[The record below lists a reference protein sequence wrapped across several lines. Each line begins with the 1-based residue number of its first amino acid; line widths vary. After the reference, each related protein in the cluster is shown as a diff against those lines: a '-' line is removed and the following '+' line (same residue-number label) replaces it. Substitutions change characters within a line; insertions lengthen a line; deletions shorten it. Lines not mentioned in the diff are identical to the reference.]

1 MFYRSIS
8 NFNPPTLLQKETL
21 LAFDAD
27 ESFIKVLQ
35 WVSQEKNKEATVCS
49 QISEHNNGT
58 ADCFQPAMWMPR
70 HALSCTRVSCNFHRL
85 VNSHSPFSTNS
96 PPAYFPSPRLL
107 ISVMRFTLQIASLRP
122 HTFYPPPLLTLPH
135 SFSWR
140 RGARQ
145 TWRPRPAI
153 WKLNQ
158 TFPWMTR
165 QMMGRKGSEGSRRF
179 NAAFLYESHGVAP
192 MCRCTAE
199 RLHSINI

>member
-1 MFYRSIS
+1 M
-8 NFNPPTLLQKETL
+8 
-21 LAFDAD
+21 
-27 ESFIKVLQ
+27 
-35 WVSQEKNKEATVCS
+35 SQEKNKEATVCF

-58 ADCFQPAMWMPR
+58 ADCFQPAMWM
-70 HALSCTRVSCNFHRL
+70 HTGVVQL
-85 VNSHSPFSTNS
+85 SPFSKLPLAIFHKQ

-158 TFPWMTR
+158 TFPWITR
-165 QMMGRKGSEGSRRF
+165 QMMGRKESEGGRRF